1 MPGTHRAGLALLL
14 AAAAPPLHAQG
25 AAPVPAQPQPQ
36 LLVIA
41 PDAAAAPAGTVAIPE
56 GTLVRLMVL
65 HEVNTRKARPG
76 DTFVLRVDEDV
87 VVGGTTVIPVGA
99 KAWGEVTEV
108 EPNGAVGKAGTI
120 GARLLHVEAGGEKIA
135 LTGEESSK
143 GNKGGDRVALAMTA
157 FGPLGLL
164 ARGTQGKL
172 KAGHIFNGYVAE
184 QRLFDT
190 KAAAFLPSAG
200 EPLQV
205 QPVAAEP

>member
-1 MPGTHRAGLALLL
+1 MPRTHRAALAVLMAG
-14 AAAAPPLHAQG
+14 AAAAPLHAQEAPP
-25 AAPVPAQPQPQ
+25 AAAQPQLIVVGPEAPA
-36 LLVIA
+36 A
-41 PDAAAAPAGTVAIPE
+41 PDGALAVPE

-65 HEVNTRKARPG
+65 HEVNTRKAKPG
-76 DTFVLRVDEDV
+76 DTFVLRVDENV
-87 VVGGTTVIPVGA
+87 VVNGATVIPVGA

-120 GARLLHVEAGGEKIA
+120 GARLLYVEAGGERIA
-135 LTGEESSK
+135 LSGEESSK
-143 GNKGGDRVALAMTA
+143 GNKGGDRVVLAMA
-157 FGPLGLL
+157 GFGPFGLL

-205 QPVAAEP
+205 QPAASEP